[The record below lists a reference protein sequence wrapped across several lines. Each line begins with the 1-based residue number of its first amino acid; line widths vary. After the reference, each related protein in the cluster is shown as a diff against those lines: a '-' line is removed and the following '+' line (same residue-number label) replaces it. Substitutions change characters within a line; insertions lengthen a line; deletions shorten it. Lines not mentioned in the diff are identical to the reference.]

1 MFVAFPNRRI
11 TLTFKKHYEDAMRY
25 FDNEMYYEE
34 RKKFE
39 FHLGECVFC
48 NQLLSNF
55 LAINAIINSMK
66 LAVLPET
73 VWDNYWNKIRDKIGR
88 KAY

>member
-1 MFVAFPNRRI
+1 M
-11 TLTFKKHYEDAMRY
+11 FKKHYEDVMRY
-25 FDNEMYYEE
+25 FDNEMDYEE

-48 NQLLSNF
+48 NHLLNNF
-55 LAINAIINSMK
+55 LIINAIINSMK